1 MRHILLR
8 ANNFLKAESSKTK
21 LNGHYQRELPSKI
34 ADVNLPDA
42 DVNLPDNLP
51 DIADVNL
58 PV

>member
-1 MRHILLR
+1 M
-8 ANNFLKAESSKTK
+8 K
-21 LNGHYQRELPSKI
+21 LNCHYQRELPSKI